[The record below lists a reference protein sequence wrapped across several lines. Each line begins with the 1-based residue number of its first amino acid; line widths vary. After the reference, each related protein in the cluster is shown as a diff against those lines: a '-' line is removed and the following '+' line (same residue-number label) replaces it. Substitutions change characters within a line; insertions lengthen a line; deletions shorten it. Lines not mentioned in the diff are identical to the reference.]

1 MGNLGNLNNFGNP
14 LPQSLSNNNQNFNLN
29 IPNLDFEMN
38 EDISNAALGQFMDLS
53 KFNQDSKDK
62 NSKK

>member
-1 MGNLGNLNNFGNP
+1 MGNLNNFGNP

-29 IPNLDFEMN
+29 MPNLDFEMN
-38 EDISNAALGQFMDLS
+38 DDINNAALSQFIDHS
-53 KFNQDSKDK
+53 KFSQDSKDK

>member
-1 MGNLGNLNNFGNP
+1 MGNMGNLNNFGNP

-29 IPNLDFEMN
+29 MPNLDFEMN
-38 EDISNAALGQFMDLS
+38 DDINNAALSQFIDNS
-53 KFNQDSKDK
+53 KFSQDSKDK